1 MKTSDAVEQL
11 AALGHATRLAVFRLL
26 VRAGPE
32 GLSAGLI
39 AERLALAPATL
50 SFHLA
55 SLTRAGL
62 LHSRQESRFIHY
74 AVDFA
79 AVDGLLAYLVED
91 CCQGMDC
98 LPKTAAARI
107 RSCAA
112 EPSVC
117 AT

>member
-1 MKTSDAVEQL
+1 METTDAAEQL

-39 AERLALAPATL
+39 AGRLRLAPATL

-55 SLTRAGL
+55 GLTRAGL
-62 LHSRQESRFIHY
+62 LRSRQESRFIRY

-79 AVDGLLAYLVED
+79 AMDGLLAFLAED
-91 CCQGMDC
+91 CCQGMAC
-98 LPKTAAARI
+98 LPKTAAI
-107 RSCAA
+107 RAA
-112 EPSVC
+112 AC
-117 AT
+117 C

>member
-1 MKTSDAVEQL
+1 MKTDGAATQL

-39 AERLALAPATL
+39 AERLELPPATL

-98 LPKTAAARI
+98 LPKTAGARP
-107 RSCAA
+107 RLCAA
-112 EPSVC
+112 ETDVC